1 MHKVLIGPRKY
12 VQGRNALADAGK
24 YFKILG
30 KKPLL
35 LWDATVKGI
44 VGKTL
49 LDSLA
54 AEELEPIDVDF
65 QGDCTRREVDR
76 VIGIIKDKRAYI
88 AV

>member
-1 MHKVLIGPRKY
+1 MHNILIGPRKY

-24 YFKILG
+24 YLKILG

-35 LWDATVKGI
+35 LWDATVKGL

-54 AEELEPIDVDF
+54 AEKSSRSMSPS
-65 QGDCTRREVDR
+65 R
-76 VIGIIKDKRAYI
+76 VTALAGRSTA
-88 AV
+88 